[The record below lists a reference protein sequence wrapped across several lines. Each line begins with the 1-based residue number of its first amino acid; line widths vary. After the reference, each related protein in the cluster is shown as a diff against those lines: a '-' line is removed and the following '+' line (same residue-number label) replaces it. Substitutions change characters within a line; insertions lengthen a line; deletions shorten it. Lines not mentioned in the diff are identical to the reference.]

1 MHAILLA
8 DDSALMRELLR
19 AQLASLSPA
28 ILEASDGLRAL
39 DLSRLEHPRV
49 AVLDWDMPGLNGV
62 EVCAQLKADP
72 ATQETRV
79 VIVTAS
85 IQDHVQDDAFG
96 AGADAFFAKLGD
108 MATLRQRV
116 AELLAS

>member
-1 MHAILLA
+1 MPAILLA
-8 DDSALMRELLR
+8 DDSALTRELLQ
-19 AQLASLSPA
+19 AQLQGLSPV
-28 ILEASDGLRAL
+28 ILEASDGLLAL
-39 DLSRLEHPRV
+39 DLSRMEHPRV

-79 VIVTAS
+79 VIVTANT
-85 IQDHVQDDAFG
+85 QDDVQGYVFG
-96 AGADAFFAKLGD
+96 AGADDCFAKPWD
-108 MATLRQRV
+108 MQTLRQRI